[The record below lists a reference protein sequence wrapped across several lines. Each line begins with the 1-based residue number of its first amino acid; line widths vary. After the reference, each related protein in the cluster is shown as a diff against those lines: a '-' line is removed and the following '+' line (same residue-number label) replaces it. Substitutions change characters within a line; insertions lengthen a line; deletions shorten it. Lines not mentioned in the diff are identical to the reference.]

1 MHSVHKSQAVVQGP
15 GTLITSFTANSAEVS
30 LVVKHTISCNSTSE
44 FDAAISKD
52 TTEVNK
58 EDRGK
63 EKAQREVRDQLKST
77 VAVAVTTTMTITV
90 PRMLLMMDV
99 VVVDDDDESDED
111 VKLQLFRFETEE

>member
-1 MHSVHKSQAVVQGP
+1 MHKSQAVVQGP

-52 TTEVNK
+52 TTEANK

-99 VVVDDDDESDED
+99 VVDDDDDDDESDED
-111 VKLQLFRFETEE
+111 V

>member
-1 MHSVHKSQAVVQGP
+1 M
-15 GTLITSFTANSAEVS
+15 
-30 LVVKHTISCNSTSE
+30 VVKHAISCNSTSE

-52 TTEVNK
+52 TTEANK

-90 PRMLLMMDV
+90 PRMLLMMMMMMMKAMKTFNCNC
-99 VVVDDDDESDED
+99 SG
-111 VKLQLFRFETEE
+111 F